1 MSETKFTKGKWI
13 VDFNGDV
20 GVEVGSETIA
30 SMSDMECSYIKE
42 DNVHNAFL
50 IAAAPE
56 MYKALQSILD
66 SPYTELQEED
76 FEMIEKTLAKARGE
90 K

>member
-1 MSETKFTKGKWI
+1 MSKAKFTKGEWVVKH
-13 VDFNGDV
+13 
-20 GVEVGSETIA
+20 GSVFPLYTLHPLPCLTTH
-30 SMSDMECSYIKE
+30 SPNQSHGHQ
-42 DNVHNAFL
+42 HNAPL

>member
-1 MSETKFTKGKWI
+1 MEKTIKFKKWCSERCGHPLGI
-13 VDFNGDV
+13 LMGLDAV
-20 GVEVGSETIA
+20 VELQIENKRLA
-30 SMSDMECSYIKE
+30 ECN
-42 DNVHNAFL
+42 D
-50 IAAAPE
+50 E